1 MSQEVTNPG
10 VAVEQQQAQNDN
22 KNEHRQGSDDLL
34 THLTARTTFLISSS
48 VAFLKS
54 WSKGLASS
62 LKSPTSSQFFRK
74 RVGVGVWSAR
84 EETLEHRDG
93 NVKHPSPLNI
103 PSNRAL
109 TCNDNTVIPSR
120 AKLQG
125 HLMFVFV
132 YSQVVFICESLC
144 KVSKNTASVT
154 DVTERSLT

>member
-10 VAVEQQQAQNDN
+10 VAVEQQQAQNDH

-93 NVKHPSPLNI
+93 NVKHPSPLMEHSPAMI
-103 PSNRAL
+103 TVSFRAGP
-109 TCNDNTVIPSR
+109 NFRVISCLCLWT
-120 AKLQG
+120 AKWSS
-125 HLMFVFV
+125 FVNLYARFQKIQ
-132 YSQVVFICESLC
+132 QV
-144 KVSKNTASVT
+144 
-154 DVTERSLT
+154 